1 MIFAALAAKITR
13 MSTSFLVQEIENTT
27 RRLIDVL
34 TLQNDKRLSNRL
46 RRADQSD
53 SIPKT

>member
-1 MIFAALAAKITR
+1 VIFAALAAKITR